1 MPAQAP
7 PHSAKVIV
15 FVPKPRA
22 SAVAAAVG
30 ERTGIVAERR
40 ILPMSSIGSGWY
52 HDVAIQAEAKPKH

>member
-1 MPAQAP
+1 MPVQAP
-7 PHSAKVIV
+7 SHSAKIIA

-22 SAVAAAVG
+22 GASAVIAG

-52 HDVAIQAEAKPKH
+52 HEAAIKAETKPKH